1 MSHTVDRAIS
11 GFSLR
16 HAWIKCLIL
25 LACIPLF
32 PEYIAPFL
40 AIAAFFFAKSD
51 AKRHHR
57 RLRVG
62 GAGKVMIA
70 FLCYMAVHL
79 LWATN
84 RVASAFSLVYWV
96 AMLCVYLSLTTVLT
110 TPRRV
115 ETALFVL
122 SVIVGLLGAL
132 AITQYV
138 CVAFFDMEQMPLQVW
153 DFMDERIY
161 SLAPFH
167 VSLHSLG
174 IRAAATFP
182 NPNLFAQF
190 MLMAIPFVAAY
201 SFTGTRSASKIL
213 GRFSLLIGI
222 GGMAFTF
229 SRGAYLALGAIAVVM
244 CMANI
249 RRLIPILIVAFSV
262 LVLIPSSIYDRLA
275 TLGNA
280 SDVAIVERFEVWG
293 ITMLQ
298 ILNRP
303 LTGHGLGIE
312 TVRAALSALGF
323 AAPHAHN
330 VFLEF
335 FAEGGIIGLV
345 LLLFLLWKLFRAGF
359 ELIIHSPRTRMYG
372 AATIAFCGGFCVSGM
387 VDFSLF
393 APKTIGMF
401 FFALALIDAMGILEM
416 NRPSCTVGQA
426 IPFVTTIQTKLE
438 AFIKKKTAPKES

>member
-1 MSHTVDRAIS
+1 MRHTHDRILS
-11 GFSLR
+11 EFSLR
-16 HAWIKCLIL
+16 HAWVKCLIT

-40 AIAAFFFAKSD
+40 AITAFFFAKSD

-57 RLRVG
+57 RMRVG
-62 GAGKVMIA
+62 TIGKVMIA
-70 FLCYMAVHL
+70 FLCFMALHL

-84 RVASAFSLVYWV
+84 RLASTFSFIYWT
-96 AMLCVYLSLTTVLT
+96 AMLGVYLSLATVLT
-110 TPRRV
+110 SPRRT
-115 ETALFVL
+115 ETALFIL
-122 SVIVGLLGAL
+122 SIIVGILGAL

-138 CVAFFDMEQMPLQVW
+138 GVAFFGMEQLPLQLW
-153 DFMDERIY
+153 DFMDERVY
-161 SLAPFH
+161 ALAPFH
-167 VSLHSLG
+167 VTLHSLG

-201 SFTGTRSASKIL
+201 GFTGIKNASKIL
-213 GRFSLLIGI
+213 SRFSLLLGV

-229 SRGAYLALGAIAVVM
+229 SRGAYLALVAIAIVM
-244 CMANI
+244 CVANI

-262 LVLIPSSIYDRLA
+262 LLLLPSSIYDRLA
-275 TLGNA
+275 SMGN
-280 SDVAIVERFEVWG
+280 SGDVAIIERFEVWG
-293 ITMLQ
+293 ITMLE
-298 ILNRP
+298 IIKRP

-312 TVRAALSALGF
+312 TVRRALSALGF

-335 FAEGGIIGLV
+335 FAEGGMIGLI
-345 LLLFLLWKLFRAGF
+345 LLLLLIWKLFRAGF
-359 ELIIHSPRTRMYG
+359 ELVIHSPRTRMYG
-372 AATIAFCGGFCVSGM
+372 AAAIAFCSGFCVAGM

-401 FFALALIDAMGILEM
+401 FFALALVDAFGFIETKRLF
-416 NRPSCTVGQA
+416 CTVGQA
-426 IPFVTTIQTKLE
+426 IPFVPLIQTKLE
-438 AFIKKKTAPKES
+438 AWIKKKTAPKTE